1 LRLPARGTG
10 RMVEDLAGDDLKS
23 NFVGPERMV
32 CSDPEMDMNR
42 AVRSAADS
50 GMWWLIATL
59 KRLSPGFFA
68 VETPKRSVDRELQEI
83 YSTWR

>member
-1 LRLPARGTG
+1 
-10 RMVEDLAGDDLKS
+10 MVEDLAGDDLKS

-42 AVRSAADS
+42 AVRSAADL

-68 VETPKRSVDRELQEI
+68 IETPKRSVDRELQEV
-83 YSTWR
+83 YSPWR